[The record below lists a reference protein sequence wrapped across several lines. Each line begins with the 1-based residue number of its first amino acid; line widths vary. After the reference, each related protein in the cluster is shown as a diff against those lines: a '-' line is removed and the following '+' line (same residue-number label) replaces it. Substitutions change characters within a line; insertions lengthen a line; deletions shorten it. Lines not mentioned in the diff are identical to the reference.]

1 MSKRAIN
8 VDEGD
13 MAVSGTSATAGAT
26 KRTER
31 FDLHQGATVQHNI
44 SSGSY
49 LLQASN
55 DDNTWFDVGGGAL
68 TGDGMITLDANYRY
82 LRVFTT
88 TAGDGEFILFA
99 HELLY

>member
-8 VDEGD
+8 ADEGD
-13 MAVSGTSATAGAT
+13 MAVSGTNGTAGAP

-31 FDLHQGATVQHNI
+31 FDLYQGATVQHNI
-44 SSGSY
+44 SSGAY
-49 LLQASN
+49 LLEASN
-55 DDNTWFDVGGGAL
+55 DNDTWTDIGGGAL
-68 TGDGMITLDANYRY
+68 TADGVITLSANYRY

-99 HELLY
+99 HELIY